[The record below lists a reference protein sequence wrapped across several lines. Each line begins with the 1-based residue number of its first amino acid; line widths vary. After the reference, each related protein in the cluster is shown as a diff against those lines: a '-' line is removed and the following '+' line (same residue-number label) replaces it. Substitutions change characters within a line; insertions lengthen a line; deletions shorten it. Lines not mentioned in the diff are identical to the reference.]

1 MTNNR
6 SPATSEAMWLFTIA
20 FAVICIVLY
29 RMTQPPPALRN
40 VPRVPV
46 SELLYSYV
54 TGEGEDQRAK
64 RVLLPF
70 AVKMQVDVVLV
81 WCFGHWM
88 IHVVDSKAGK
98 GFMEN
103 RSFKKQSP
111 REETLLWHFTGR
123 QNIFFS
129 EGEQWKKHSKIFRAA
144 LQRTTPVGHF
154 VALSRKLVS
163 IIGDGGRVRWNDY
176 THRFTLDAVGKTTLG
191 FDFEALD
198 DPESP
203 FVRLYHDVMAS
214 VSQPAFIFVP
224 SLERWI
230 SRNGVRRKVDA
241 LLERF
246 EELLTRKKR
255 EPGNDVIT
263 YFYDDADMTRKEIR
277 DNVVVLFMAGH
288 VSGISWQ
295 YYQRSHSSYQET
307 TAGALSTLFYYM
319 GCCTDVQQRAR
330 AEVLSV
336 VQASEDLTLE
346 HLGRMPFLS
355 SVIREA
361 MRLNNPSNI
370 TVPRIAAVPVQ
381 IGSILVPP
389 GTPVTLNM
397 YAVLHNERLWSDPCS
412 FEPRR
417 FLSQNAELDNDQH
430 WMPFGHGPHQ
440 CPARN
445 FAMMEQRTLA
455 AVMLMEF
462 EWEIPSDSI
471 HLHGVRNA
479 FSSFALNLPFD
490 MDILFRR
497 RREGI
502 VRAN

>member
-1 MTNNR
+1 M
-6 SPATSEAMWLFTIA
+6 FTIA
-20 FAVICIVLY
+20 FVVICIVLY
-29 RMTQPPPALRN
+29 RTTQPPPALRH
-40 VPRVPV
+40 VPCVPV
-46 SELLYSYV
+46 SELLYSYI
-54 TGEGEDQRAK
+54 TGEGEDQRAR

-70 AVKMQVDVVLV
+70 ALKMQVDAVLV

-88 IHVVDSKAGK
+88 IHVIDSKAGK
-98 GFMEN
+98 GVMEN
-103 RSFKKQSP
+103 RSFKKQPP

-129 EGEQWKKHSKIFRAA
+129 EGEQWKHHSRIFRTA

-163 IIGDGGRVRWNDY
+163 IIGDGGKVRWNDY

-198 DPESP
+198 DPEGP

-263 YFYDDADMTRKEIR
+263 YLYEDADMTRKEIR
-277 DNVVVLFMAGH
+277 DNVVVMFMAGH
-288 VSGISWQ
+288 
-295 YYQRSHSSYQET
+295 ET

-319 GCCTDVQQRAR
+319 GRYPDVQQRAR

-370 TVPRIAAVPVQ
+370 TVPRVADVPVQ
-381 IGSILVPP
+381 IGSTLIPP

-397 YAVLHNERLWSDPCS
+397 YAVLHNERLWSNPYS

-417 FLSQNAELDNDQH
+417 FLSQNADLDNDQH

-445 FAMMEQRTLA
+445 FSTMEQRTLA
-455 AVMLMEF
+455 AIMLMEF

-471 HLHGVRNA
+471 HLDGVRNV

-490 MDILFRR
+490 VDIIFRR

-502 VRAN
+502 SRATSI